1 VTALDWKKLGLK
13 CGLEIHQQLEGKKL
27 FCECPTFIREDPPHF
42 SVNRKLRAVAGEAGD
57 VDVAALHEM
66 QKGAEFSYE
75 GYEDTTC
82 LVELDETP
90 PEQLNSDALNV
101 ALQVSLLLK
110 ARPVDKIQM
119 MRKTVVDGSNTSG
132 FQRTGLIAQDGS
144 LTTAHGTVSI
154 PTINIEEDACRI
166 IKHSSTKSLYRL
178 DRLGIPL
185 VEIATGPEIK
195 DPDHAKEVAEALGMI
210 VRSTGFAKRG
220 LGTIRQDVNVS
231 IKDGTRI
238 EVKGAQDLKMIPTT
252 VAYEVLRQKTLLEI
266 KESLS
271 VRRVKEVSS
280 DTEDVSHILAKS
292 ESTVIKN
299 ALKTGGK
306 VLALRLPGFGG
317 LVGKEV
323 QPGRR
328 LGTEFSDRAKSSAGV
343 GGLFHSDELPKY
355 GITQSEVD
363 AVKKAVG
370 CREHDAF
377 ILVADS
383 AEKAKNAMKAVIVRA
398 RETLHGI
405 PKEVRKANAD
415 GTTTFLRPMPGAA
428 RMYPETD
435 HKTITISQAFLKSI
449 PVPELIE
456 EKIKRYKKWGISHDL
471 AELAGRSEKAP
482 IFEGYVKKY
491 PGIKPAYLAETFLGA
506 VRTIKTQ
513 FNKDVSP
520 SVEDF
525 EALFE
530 ALNADK
536 ISKES
541 VLKILQEK
549 SPATAI
555 SKYKVLSDK
564 ELEKALKKIISENK
578 DLPFNA
584 LIGKAMSKLR
594 GKASGQK
601 ISELLKKLTAQ

>member
-1 VTALDWKKLGLK
+1 MTALDWKKLGLK
-13 CGLEIHQQLEGKKL
+13 CGLEIHQQLEGRKL
-27 FCECPTFIREDPPHF
+27 FCDCPTTIRDDPPHF
-42 SVNRKLRAVAGEAGD
+42 SIRRKLRAVAGEAGE

-66 QKGAEFSYE
+66 QKGKGFLYE
-75 GYEDTTC
+75 GFEDTTC

-90 PEQLNSDALNV
+90 PEELNDDAFQV
-101 ALQVSLLLK
+101 ALQVALLLK
-110 ARPVDKIQM
+110 ARPVDKVQM

-132 FQRTGLIAQDGS
+132 FQRTALIAQDGT

-154 PTINIEEDACRI
+154 PTISIEEDACRI
-166 IKHSSTKSLYRL
+166 IKHSSTETLYRL

-195 DPDHAKEVAEALGMI
+195 DPDQAKEVAEALGMI

-231 IKDGTRI
+231 IKGGNRI
-238 EVKGAQDLKMIPTT
+238 EIKGAQDLRMIPTT

-292 ESTVIKN
+292 ESTVLQN
-299 ALKTGGK
+299 ALKSKGK
-306 VLALRLPGFGG
+306 IIAMRLPGFAG

-355 GITQSEVD
+355 GVTQSEVN

-370 CREHDAF
+370 CNEHDAF

-383 AEKAKNAMKAVIVRA
+383 AEKAKNAMKAVVVRA
-398 RETLHGI
+398 REALHGI
-405 PKEVRKANAD
+405 PKEVRKANDD

-428 RMYPETD
+428 RLYPETD
-435 HKTITISQAFLKSI
+435 LKSVSISRSFLKTIKL
-449 PVPELIE
+449 PELIE
-456 EKIKRYKKWGISHDL
+456 EKIKRYKKLGISHDL
-471 AELAGRSEKAP
+471 AELAGRSEKATL
-482 IFEGYVKKY
+482 FEAFVKKY
-491 PGIKPAYLAETFLGA
+491 PGIKPAYIAEMFLTA
-506 VRTIKTQ
+506 TRTIKTQ
-513 FNKDVSP
+513 FNKDITP
-520 SVEDF
+520 TDDDF
-525 EALFE
+525 DAIFE
-530 ALNADK
+530 ALNDGK

-541 VLKILQEK
+541 ILEILQQAHP
-549 SPATAI
+549 SSAI
-555 SKYKVLSDK
+555 SRYKVLSDAEIEK
-564 ELEKALKKIISENK
+564 ELKEIIAENK
-578 DLPFNA
+578 GMPFNA
-584 LIGKAMSKLR
+584 LIGKAMAKLR

-601 ISELLKKLTAQ
+601 IAELLKKLAQ